1 MFYQDTDSNYNL
13 VDMHVLSGYRL
24 QLQLHGQCH
33 IVRKWKERGLY
44 GDELGQF
51 KNDTCKGADGVGV
64 LGYFLERKTV
74 LCTEHDQSERVLQLQ
89 HEKVKVLY
97 VMLFV
102 KN

>member
-51 KNDTCKGADGVGV
+51 KNDTCKGADGARLLFGAQIET
-64 LGYFLERKTV
+64 L